1 MLVSIN
7 DETVGVAHQTTDER
21 TLQPDVVEL
30 IRAAEQLVDDGFV
43 VLPYTNDDPVL
54 ARRLEHTGCAAVM
67 PLGSPIGTGP
77 GIANPHHIE
86 MIVEQANSASAF
98 QNPRACGRRGERT

>member
-1 MLVSIN
+1 MLVSVN
-7 DETVGVAHQTTDER
+7 DETVEVADQTTDER
-21 TLQPDVVEL
+21 TLQRDVVEL
-30 IRAAEQLVDDGFV
+30 VRAAEQLVDDGFV

-54 ARRLEHTGCAAVM
+54 ARRREDTGRAAVM
-67 PLGSPIGTGP
+67 PLGSLIGTVP

-98 QNPRACGRRGERT
+98 QNLRACGRRGERT